1 MLDVQALRPTESR
14 CWYGVRVPQPAVKAE
29 GKRHILQVPQRNQ
42 PDSTM
47 ASRSTGSTLA
57 ALNAQIAA
65 LQAQAEAL
73 RKKEVG
79 DIIAKAKDAI
89 AHYGLTAADLG
100 LGKAP
105 RKTGVSTGPK
115 LARKARKNASAK
127 KGAKFVK
134 FKDDQ
139 GHTWGGMGKRPDWFK
154 AALAAGKTPEDLLAK
169 G

>member
-1 MLDVQALRPTESR
+1 MMATRKFESALS
-14 CWYGVRVPQPAVKAE
+14 
-29 GKRHILQVPQRNQ
+29 
-42 PDSTM
+42 
-47 ASRSTGSTLA
+47 

-100 LGKAP
+100 LGQAT
-105 RKTGVSTGPK
+105 RKSAGATGPK
-115 LARKARKNASAK
+115 PKRKASKKTAAK
-127 KGAKFVK
+127 KGPRFVK
-134 FKDDQ
+134 FKDDL

-154 AALAAGKTPEDLLAK
+154 AALAAGKKPEDLLAK